1 MEGAAA
7 AGETKTMTNRM
18 RILVLGIALALSL
31 AVTPAHAWPGGD
43 RGDSQAASWWAA
55 VVNFVAPLFGL
66 DAPDTAYSLDSTVDP
81 AYPAPPSTPQS
92 DGSVCIDPWGNPA
105 PCQPRS

>member
-18 RILVLGIALALSL
+18 RILVLGIVLALSL
-31 AVTPAHAWPGGD
+31 AVTPAHAWPGG
-43 RGDSQAASWWAA
+43 RLDSQAASWWAA

-66 DAPDTAYSLDSTVDP
+66 DAPDTSYSLDSNGDP
-81 AYPAPPSTPQS
+81 TYPAPPSTLQS
-92 DGSVCIDPWGNPA
+92 DGSPCIDPLGSPT
-105 PCQPRS
+105 CQPRS

>member
-31 AVTPAHAWPGGD
+31 AVTPAHAWPGEGRSD
-43 RGDSQAASWWAA
+43 RQPASWWAT
-55 VVNFVAPLFGL
+55 VVDLLAPLFGL
-66 DAPDTAYSLDSTVDP
+66 DAPDTSYSLDSNGDP
-81 AYPAPPSTPQS
+81 TYPAPPSTLQS